1 MLYIAEKWIYL
12 LKYKNILQLFNKT
25 VRQYSV
31 MFAVCRSPQ
40 NLLIIR
46 LVSVRRILSTSNLQ
60 SKFPKAY
67 LKHFRHV

>member
-1 MLYIAEKWIYL
+1 MLYIAGKWIYL

-31 MFAVCRSPQ
+31 MFAVCSSPQ

-46 LVSVRRILSTSNLQ
+46 LVSVRRILSTSNLP

-67 LKHFRHV
+67 LKRFRHV

>member
-1 MLYIAEKWIYL
+1 MLYIAEKWVYL

-46 LVSVRRILSTSNLQ
+46 LVSVRRILSTSNLP
-60 SKFPKAY
+60 SMSPKAY
-67 LKHFRHV
+67 SKRFRHV